1 MDLMEEII
9 AYAEEGFYC
18 SQIMM
23 LLALGEEER
32 TNPDLIRAMTGLNGG
47 MGNSGGIC
55 GTLTSGCCVIG
66 YFAGKGEPDE
76 LEAPALDQMI
86 GEYVRWFESTVGYP
100 YGGCG
105 CCTILE
111 GDARNQLTRCPGILK
126 MAYEKI
132 TEILTKSGVV

>member
-55 GTLTSGCCVIG
+55 GTLTSRCRVI
-66 YFAGKGEPDE
+66 
-76 LEAPALDQMI
+76 
-86 GEYVRWFESTVGYP
+86 V
-100 YGGCG
+100 
-105 CCTILE
+105 
-111 GDARNQLTRCPGILK
+111 
-126 MAYEKI
+126 
-132 TEILTKSGVV
+132 